1 MHAREIIG
9 KHPQVRGR
17 IDDTLIAASRLAMT
31 AHKLALLVPTHASA
45 SKEASAGIL
54 LRPA

>member
-17 IDDTLIAASRLAMT
+17 IDDTLIRCIEACYDCAQACT
-31 AHKLALLVPTHASA
+31 ACADACLG
-45 SKEASAGIL
+45 EQGGE
-54 LRPA
+54 RRDPA